1 MCLHFAFFVDK
12 VVSSW
17 SRRDA
22 SWIHSTTATI
32 VVSIVSH
39 FSSSKTM
46 MADSRKKKNKKKTLL
61 IAFGLPMQE
70 CCHTCIIIYMMPAF
84 KMRWVFFFFLSAPNQ
99 NNTFYKKLVSLSRN
113 SPFASVQFSLHLQF
127 FPIWQFVT
135 EQNAHVR
142 KNKTPKQSTNTNQR
156 RNSAF

>member
-1 MCLHFAFFVDK
+1 MCLHFAFFAFFDK

-17 SRRDA
+17 SRR
-22 SWIHSTTATI
+22 IHSTTATI

-39 FSSSKTM
+39 FSSTKTM
-46 MADSRKKKNKKKTLL
+46 MADSRKKKPCSLL
-61 IAFGLPMQE
+61 LDCLCRNVATHVSLSTWCLHLRCDG
-70 CCHTCIIIYMMPAF
+70 C
-84 KMRWVFFFFLSAPNQ
+84 FFLSAPNQ

-127 FPIWQFVT
+127 FPIWPFVT

-156 RNSAF
+156 RNGAL

>member
-17 SRRDA
+17 SRRDT

-46 MADSRKKKNKKKTLL
+46 IADSRKKKPCSLL
-61 IAFGLPMQE
+61 LGCLCRNVATHVSLSTWCLHLRCDG
-70 CCHTCIIIYMMPAF
+70 C
-84 KMRWVFFFFLSAPNQ
+84 FFFLSALNQ

-142 KNKTPKQSTNTNQR
+142 KNKTPKQSTSTNTNQR
-156 RNSAF
+156 RNGTF